1 MSREEILEEVLLNLY
16 SYLYKDDD
24 GSISEDTTFSELEM
38 DEEEIIDFV
47 IDFENTFDCI
57 LNKNA
62 SNYKNVSC
70 LIDAIADA
78 VN

>member
-38 DEEEIIDFV
+38 DDEEIIDFV
-47 IDFENTFDCI
+47 IDFENTFDCV
-57 LNKNA
+57 LSRDA
-62 SNYKNVSC
+62 SDYKNVGC

-78 VN
+78 IE